1 MPQAESKSTPMPI
14 PMVDLWRGG
23 LLEGQHFGHAVICDD
38 RGEIIEAWG
47 NPDLVMFPRSA
58 SKMIQAL
65 PLLES
70 GAGRNLT
77 TEQLALSC
85 ASHSGMPMHT
95 TRVERWLAD
104 LGMTHAD
111 LSCGTHEPTNPTAR
125 DALIKS
131 DKSPC
136 PLHNNCSGK
145 HAGFLTL
152 NKHLGGHSEYIEVD
166 HPVQIAC
173 KAAIEEL
180 TGVTAPGYG
189 IDGCSAPNFA
199 TTLQGL
205 ARAMAFFA
213 TATDSGDSRQRAAH
227 KLASAMMTHPE
238 LVSGAGRA
246 TTEIMQA
253 LPGEVAVKSGAEGV
267 FVAILPK
274 LKRSIALKI
283 SDRATRA
290 SEAVMTALLVRLGA
304 MSADHPAAQRMRA
317 VQINCGGRETGVL
330 NITPGFL

>member
-1 MPQAESKSTPMPI
+1 
-14 PMVDLWRGG
+14 MVDLWRGG
-23 LLEGQHFGHAVICDD
+23 LLEGQHFGHAVICDE

-70 GAGRNLT
+70 GAGRDLT

-85 ASHSGMPMHT
+85 ASHAGMPMHT

-104 LGMTHAD
+104 LGLTHAD
-111 LSCGTHEPTNPTAR
+111 LRCGTHDPTHPETRN
-125 DALIKS
+125 ALIKS
-131 DKSPC
+131 DTSPC

-152 NKHLGGHSEYIEVD
+152 NAHLGGHSEYIEVD

-173 KAAIEEL
+173 KAAIEEV
-180 TGVTAPGYG
+180 TGITAPGYG

-199 TTLQGL
+199 TTLHGL
-205 ARAMAFFA
+205 ARAMAAFA

-227 KLASAMMTHPE
+227 KLTCAMMTHPE
-238 LVSGAGRA
+238 LVSGEGRA
-246 TTEIMQA
+246 PTELMQA
-253 LPGEVAVKSGAEGV
+253 LPGEVAVKTGAEGV

-274 LKRSIALKI
+274 RKRSIALKI
-283 SDRATRA
+283 SDGAARA
-290 SEAVMTALLVRLGA
+290 SEAVMAALLVRLGV
-304 MSADHPAAQRMRA
+304 MSADHPAAQRMQA
-317 VQINCGGRETGVL
+317 VQVNCAGRETGVL
-330 NITPGFL
+330 RITPGFL